1 MGCFLVSEFR
11 DSIPTSLYFT
21 EGLQISFHLGPIF
34 FHLGNNWKPF
44 LLLGKYAK
52 SYVLHAISHLCLL
65 NYLSLLLWVADCELS
80 VELLFRC
87 LMNCQ
92 TISKLWLD
100 FKTRILRFCHHLEV
114 LYLRPSFQWWKIS
127 LIIFLCINHYG
138 VLGSIGILIETNVG
152 ISLW

>member
-1 MGCFLVSEFR
+1 MVNSSWFKICLGEKKAIIVTGTWFKKWLGDNIVMGCFLVSEFR

-80 VELLFRC
+80 VELLSRC

-92 TISKLWLD
+92 TISKLWLVSKREFWD
-100 FKTRILRFCHHLEV
+100 FVII
-114 LYLRPSFQWWKIS
+114 WKFPI
-127 LIIFLCINHYG
+127 
-138 VLGSIGILIETNVG
+138 
-152 ISLW
+152 